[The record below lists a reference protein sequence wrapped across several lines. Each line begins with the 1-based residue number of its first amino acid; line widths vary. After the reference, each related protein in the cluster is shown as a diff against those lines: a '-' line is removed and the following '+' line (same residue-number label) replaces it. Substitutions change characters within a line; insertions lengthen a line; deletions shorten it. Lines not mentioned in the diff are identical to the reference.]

1 MARQRCHRRRYW
13 KVAALAAAVPT
24 ALVLGVL
31 VQLQFQPIP
40 PLHDPSGGWS
50 GWIWETHGRAIVDCA
65 VEARWTDA
73 EVDCTLAVR
82 RP

>member
-1 MARQRCHRRRYW
+1 M
-13 KVAALAAAVPT
+13 AALAAAVPA

-31 VQLQFQPIP
+31 VQLQFQVI
-40 PLHDPSGGWS
+40 PLHDPNGRQS
-50 GWIWETHGRAIVDCA
+50 GWIWETRGRAIADCA
-65 VEARWTDA
+65 VEARRTDA